1 MMQSYLPGA
10 LASSPNTGTA
20 NLVPAGFAVILTF
33 K

>member
-10 LASSPNTGTA
+10 VASCADAGTA